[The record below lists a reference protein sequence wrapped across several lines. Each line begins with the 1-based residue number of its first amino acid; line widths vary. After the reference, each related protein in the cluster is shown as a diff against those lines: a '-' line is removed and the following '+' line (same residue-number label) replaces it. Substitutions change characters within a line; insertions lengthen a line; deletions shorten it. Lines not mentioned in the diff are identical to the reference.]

1 MNKDRT
7 YKHDL
12 QMKIYTFTSL
22 DIIEGKKKRE
32 ERKGE
37 ETRGRKER
45 REGEERRQKK
55 LRNTEQGRVGKR
67 IQVVHQID
75 SGQEKRHMGYQ

>member
-22 DIIEGKKKRE
+22 DIIEGKKKSE

-37 ETRGRKER
+37 ETRGRKEK
-45 REGEERRQKK
+45 REEK
-55 LRNTEQGRVGKR
+55 
-67 IQVVHQID
+67 
-75 SGQEKRHMGYQ
+75 EKRGEKRN